1 MSKPK
6 IRVLR
11 HLARSGGTLISKCIG
26 SMDDVVLL
34 SEVHPANLAVTNP
47 MRQAAEW
54 FGLISA
60 SQLSAWKMRKGPSF
74 EQFIWAC
81 HDGAAGQKK
90 TLVIRDWTHM
100 DYHAFPFGK
109 PTYLAGGGNGLRDA
123 LSGMFEVVETS
134 TVRHPLDQFLSLTST
149 AVGDSIPRDLYLDG
163 CAAFAEAAVETGY
176 IKYESFT
183 DDPDGS
189 LGVLCERLGLGF
201 DAGYRERWSSYEYIT
216 GDTVKTVGR
225 GNQRAEIR
233 PLKRREIDE
242 GLLEEF
248 RGSAAYQK
256 TCELL
261 GYEA

>member
-47 MRQAAEW
+47 MRQAVEW

-60 SQLSAWKMRKGPSF
+60 SQLSVWKRRKGPSF
-74 EQFIWAC
+74 EQFIWSC
-81 HDGAAGQKK
+81 HDAAAGRKQA
-90 TLVIRDWTHM
+90 LVLRDWTHM
-100 DYHAFPFGK
+100 DYHGFPFGK
-109 PTYLAGGGNGLRDA
+109 PAYSTGGGNGLRDA
-123 LSGMFEVVETS
+123 LSGMFDVVETC
-134 TVRHPLDQFLSLTST
+134 TVRHPLDQYLSLTST
-149 AVGDSIPRDLYLDG
+149 GVGESIPKELYLDG
-163 CAAFAEAAVETGY
+163 CAAFAEAAVEAGFVR
-176 IKYESFT
+176 YEDFT
-183 DDPDGS
+183 NDADGS
-189 LGVLCERLGLGF
+189 LRVLCERLEIAF
-201 DAGYRERWSSYEYIT
+201 DPGYAERWSSYAHIT
-216 GDTVKTVGR
+216 GDTVKSMGR

-233 PLKRREIDE
+233 PLKRREVE
-242 GLLEEF
+242 PALLEEF
-248 RGSAAYQK
+248 RASGAYRR